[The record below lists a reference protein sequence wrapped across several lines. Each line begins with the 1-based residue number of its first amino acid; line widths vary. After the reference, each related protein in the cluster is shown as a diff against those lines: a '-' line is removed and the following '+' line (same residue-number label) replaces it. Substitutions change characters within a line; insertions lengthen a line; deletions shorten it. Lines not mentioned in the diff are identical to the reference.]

1 MTEYVQSFDSMATKT
16 MTVNVSVRTAIATPP
31 WRRQPISTSSKTT
44 VPCEPLPGM
53 KKERDA
59 TKWLH
64 KTKLCVY
71 AVQGRCTLG
80 SKCSFAHAA
89 VEVQDAPN
97 LFKTQLCDAFA
108 KGECRNENCP
118 FAHGEEELR
127 ISPNFKNK
135 LCLWFD
141 KGTCRNGDECCFAH
155 GDDEMRGVPRKS
167 TLDVPV
173 SPSMKPPWRRNRGV
187 DVTTPPPGL
196 TAPPPGLSCVV
207 EEAQKKPTRVLD
219 LAGSILD
226 TKVPGTRKDLVHQL
240 EGMSATIAALQSKML
255 LLQQASSTTQLLGEL
270 IPTELEAASCA
281 PNAAAFATN
290 SSSKKMALG
299 TPLRTPLR
307 SKAQPFQPSASRTQ
321 VMSFVPGCGS
331 YKPNVPSIDNWKSDE
346 STSDN
351 CLTGGSDD
359 NESGSASD

>member
-1 MTEYVQSFDSMATKT
+1 MATET
-16 MTVNVSVRTAIATPP
+16 MTVNASVHTAIATPP
-31 WRRQPISTSSKTT
+31 WRRQPISTAAKTT
-44 VPCEPLPGM
+44 VPDEPLPGM

-97 LFKTQLCDAFA
+97 LFKTQLCEAFA
-108 KGECRNENCP
+108 KGECRNENCS

-135 LCLWFD
+135 MCMWFD
-141 KGTCRNGDECCFAH
+141 RGKCRNGNECGFAH
-155 GDDEMRGVPRKS
+155 GDDEMRGVPRQS
-167 TLDVPV
+167 VQV
-173 SPSMKPPWRRNRGV
+173 SPSVQPPWRSDNAME
-187 DVTTPPPGL
+187 VTTPPPVL
-196 TAPPPGLSCVV
+196 TSPPPGLSHVV
-207 EEAQKKPTRVLD
+207 DEAQKKPAFVLD
-219 LAGSILD
+219 LEGSILD
-226 TKVPGTRKDLVHQL
+226 TKAPGTRKDLVNRL

-255 LLQQASSTTQLLGEL
+255 LLQQASGTTQLLAEL
-270 IPTELEAASCA
+270 IPAEVEAASCV
-281 PNAAAFATN
+281 PSAAFVT
-290 SSSKKMALG
+290 STPSTKMALG

-307 SKAQPFQPSASRTQ
+307 SKAQPFQPSALSAQ
-321 VMSFVPGCGS
+321 VMPFVPGCES
-331 YKPNVPSIDNWKSDE
+331 YKPFMPSFDNWKSDE

-351 CLTGGSDD
+351 CLTGGSLDD
-359 NESGSASD
+359 SESGSASD